1 MILRIAA
8 VVSLSIA
15 VSVVMYRPGRG
26 PSAISIPG
34 DQKSARQDRWKA
46 IRCIPSRFPQRGR
59 SAPTGVAAFDT
70 MANATAGR
78 SISSRSI
85 NPRLEFRVTLSNTQD
100 LQNSSG
106 TPSYAKALY
115 IGVSGDVKVTM
126 AGDKTNS
133 GTSGNAENP
142 VIFKAVPVGPLN
154 IQVRRVWSTGTT
166 AISSP

>member
-15 VSVVMYRPGRG
+15 VSVSCTGPAGR

-34 DQKSARQDRWKA
+34 DQKSAPQDRWKA
-46 IRCIPSRFPQRGR
+46 IRCIPSRFLQRGR
-59 SAPTGVAAFDT
+59 SASTGVAAFDT
-70 MANATAGR
+70 VANATAGR

-85 NPRLEFRVTLSNTQD
+85 NPRLEFRVTPSNTQD

-115 IGVSGDVKVTM
+115 IGVSGESHNGRRPDQLRHQWQRRESRHLQSG
-126 AGDKTNS
+126 AGRTV
-133 GTSGNAENP
+133 EHP
-142 VIFKAVPVGPLN
+142 GPP
-154 IQVRRVWSTGTT
+154 RVVN
-166 AISSP
+166 